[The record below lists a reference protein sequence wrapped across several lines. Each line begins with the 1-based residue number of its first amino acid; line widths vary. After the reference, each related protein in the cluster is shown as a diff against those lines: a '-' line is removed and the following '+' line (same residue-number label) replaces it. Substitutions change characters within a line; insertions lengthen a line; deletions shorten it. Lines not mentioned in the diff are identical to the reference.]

1 MPFAQFLRIE
11 TAAGGIASTN
21 RQFIKAARAVL
32 SSNSL
37 GFEKRKARHSWL
49 REGLALRTKV
59 QRLNIC

>member
-11 TAAGGIASTN
+11 TAAGGTASTN
-21 RQFIKAARAVL
+21 RQFIKAARTVL
-32 SSNSL
+32 SSDSL
-37 GFEKRKARHSWL
+37 GFAKRKARHSWL